1 MSGWFETVS
10 SERPYDGGFFRV
22 RADEVAMPGGGTA
35 RREVVEHRGA
45 VAVVPLMDD
54 GTVVLLRQYRHAL
67 GTYVVEIPA
76 GKLDVDGEEAAEA
89 ANRELVEEIG
99 HRAGV
104 LRHLVTFHNSVGW
117 TDEVTHVFVGTQLEG
132 ADRPSGFSPSGE
144 EADME
149 VLRWPLADAVAAIA
163 DGTITDAKTII
174 GLRLA
179 AGT

>member
-10 SERPYDGGFFRV
+10 TTHPYAGGFFSV
-22 RADEVAMPGGGTA
+22 RADEVSMPDGGTA
-35 RREVVEHRGA
+35 TREVVEHTGA

-76 GKLDVDGEEAAEA
+76 GKLDVDGEDVEAA
-89 ANRELVEEIG
+89 ANRELIEEIG
-99 HRAGV
+99 HVAGK
-104 LRHLVTFHNSVGW
+104 LELLGTFHNSVGW
-117 TDEVTHVFVGTQLEG
+117 TDEVTHLYLGTQLEG
-132 ADRPSGFSPSGE
+132 ADRPAGFTASGE

-149 VLRWPLADAVAAIA
+149 LLRWPLDVALAAVR

-174 GLRLA
+174 GLLRA
-179 AGT
+179 EGR

>member
-10 SERPYDGGFFRV
+10 SEHPYAGGFFQV
-22 RADEVAMPGGGTA
+22 RADEITMPDGGTA
-35 RREVVEHRGA
+35 RREVVEHNGA

-67 GTYVVEIPA
+67 GTYVIEIPA
-76 GKLDVDGEEAAEA
+76 GKLDVDGEEPEEA

-99 HRAGV
+99 HRAGK
-104 LRHLVTFHNSVGW
+104 LTHLSSFHNSVGW
-117 TDEVTHVFVGTQLEG
+117 TDEVTHVWMGTQLEG
-132 ADRPSGFSPSGE
+132 AERPAGFTASGE

-149 VLRWPLADAVAAIA
+149 LLRWPMDVALEAVR

-174 GLRLA
+174 GLLGASAR
-179 AGT
+179 